1 MASHDLDDRDGFLLV
16 DRGVEDDLA
25 DRGSDIFCSTS
36 ESRCMVGEDQ
46 IVVDRL
52 RNSDEFHVT
61 ADLLRVAGEL
71 VDGIHGVVSADI
83 EEVTDVHLTEIVK
96 DRRIDFTLEVCRKL
110 IAAGA
115 EVCGRSQL

>member
-1 MASHDLDDRDGFLLV
+1 MEATYFAALPNP
-16 DRGVEDDLA
+16 GVWSVRTRSL
-25 DRGSDIFCSTS
+25 SI
-36 ESRCMVGEDQ
+36 
-46 IVVDRL
+46 RL